1 MTLVADFNPAVAVT
15 FQRMRAL
22 LLEGGGGLQEGVLGA
37 GDLKGSQRAAGANL
51 SADVAAGAAWVTI
64 DTGARNGGTHIYND
78 AVFNAGPFSAGHAT
92 LPRIDQV
99 VLRYNDSA
107 IPTGA
112 GNTPTI
118 EVLTGTATSG
128 ATLDNRLG
136 ATALPNDCV
145 RLFDVLMPAVASSVT
160 TANIRDRRP
169 WARGALAEILYA
181 GGNGSVTSTAFA
193 VIPTVSAGIQQ
204 RVECSS
210 APLIVEWSGHVNSP
224 AAAAAY
230 MSILPTLDGNI
241 AYGTGGAVDDVTVY
255 TVAASSQ
262 ILTVTRRYRLA
273 PAAGSHLVSLVAKV
287 TSGTGTVV
295 GSAGDRQQRRHVG
308 RCPSVA
314 VPGSTARSRGGSD
327 QRPSPGPPPAG
338 SRAGS
343 G

>member
-51 SADVAAGAAWVTI
+51 SADVAAGVAWVTV
-64 DTGARNGGTHIYND
+64 DTGARNGATHIYND
-78 AVFNAGPFSAGHAT
+78 AVFNAGPFTAGHAT

-136 ATALPNDCV
+136 ATALLNDCV
-145 RLFDVLMPAVASSVT
+145 RLCDVLMPAVAASVT

-169 WARGALAEILYA
+169 WARGAYWQVNSNGALGNFTTTSLTAVQFASGAFDARIECSGAPLEVDFMGTGQHSVA
-181 GGNGSVTSTAFA
+181 GGTLTVHLLMDGVEVRQVLTTVATA
-193 VIPTVSAGIQQ
+193 AG
-204 RVECSS
+204 
-210 APLIVEWSGHVNSP
+210 
-224 AAAAAY
+224 AAA
-230 MSILPTLDGNI
+230 MPLQHSVVP
-241 AYGTGGAVDDVTVY
+241 V
-255 TVAASSQ
+255 
-262 ILTVTRRYRLA
+262 
-273 PAAGSHLVSLVAKV
+273 AGSHLFQWQWQANNA
-287 TSGTGTVV
+287 GTATMLNGAT
-295 GSAGDRQQRRHVG
+295 QQI
-308 RCPSVA
+308 P
-314 VPGSTARSRGGSD
+314 TARYREVVRSNTNNT
-327 QRPSPGPPPAG
+327 
-338 SRAGS
+338 
-343 G
+343 

>member
-51 SADVAAGAAWVTI
+51 SADVAVGAAWVTI
-64 DTGARNGGTHIYND
+64 DTGARNGATHIYND

-99 VLRYNDSA
+99 ILRYNDSA
-107 IPTGA
+107 IPTGS

-145 RLFDVLMPAVASSVT
+145 RLCDVLMPAVASSVT

-169 WARGALAEILYA
+169 WARGFAAVGSGFGSGNFTTTNTTFTSLQA
-181 GGNGSVTSTAFA
+181 GLFDG
-193 VIPTVSAGIQQ
+193 
-204 RVECSS
+204 RVECSGAVLDIDFNATVTHS
-210 APLIVEWSGHVNSP
+210 VAGGTVFLALLIDGGAAANQATANSP
-224 AAAAAY
+224 VAGGQE
-230 MSILPTLDGNI
+230 TLHLQHS
-241 AYGTGGAVDDVTVY
+241 
-255 TVAASSQ
+255 VA
-262 ILTVTRRYRLA
+262 LT
-273 PAAGSHLVSLVAKV
+273 AGSHMFTWQWMVAGA
-287 TSGTGTVV
+287 GTGTMLNTGGPIPMSRFRETV
-295 GSAGDRQQRRHVG
+295 RQN
-308 RCPSVA
+308 A
-314 VPGSTARSRGGSD
+314 FNT
-327 QRPSPGPPPAG
+327 
-338 SRAGS
+338 
-343 G
+343 